1 MYPAIFFILGVVVLL
16 VSADVFVQAA
26 SQLSK
31 KVGLSPLVIGITI
44 VALGTSLPELVVSML
59 SAFKGDS
66 GLAFGNI
73 IGSNAVNILLVFP
86 LGILC
91 SDLRIGTMKT
101 QRNTLILLLVSVVF
115 YLVSRMFSAPWIGY
129 FLIGCAILFT
139 IEEYRWGRSG
149 ITHEDKARFSKLHT
163 KEKTAT
169 IIAKTV
175 GSLVGIGIG
184 GYITVI
190 STENISLATG
200 ISTTFLGF
208 TITAIGTSL
217 PELFTTLF
225 SARHNEEKITMGNIL
240 GSNIYNVLLIGG
252 LTTLIANPYPM
263 NTYHWII
270 FLFSSILLVGI
281 VVFYR
286 GRIIPK
292 WVGVFL
298 LVLFLGSGYFISKI

>member
-1 MYPAIFFILGVVVLL
+1 MYPAIFFILGVVILL

-26 SQLSK
+26 SQASK
-31 KVGLSPLVIGITI
+31 KLGLSPLVIGITI
-44 VALGTSLPELVVSML
+44 VALGTSMPELVVSVF
-59 SAFKGDS
+59 AAIKGDG

-115 YLVSRMFSAPWIGY
+115 YLISRMFSAPWIGY
-129 FLIGCAILFT
+129 LLIGCAILFT
-139 IEEYRWGRSG
+139 IEEYRWGKIG
-149 ITHEDKARFSKLHT
+149 IKHEDKVRFSKLHT
-163 KEKTAT
+163 KEKTFD
-169 IIAKTV
+169 IVIKTV
-175 GSLVGIGIG
+175 GSLLGIGVG
-184 GYITVI
+184 GFITVV
-190 STENISLATG
+190 STENISLLTG

-225 SARHNEEKITMGNIL
+225 SARHSEEKITMGNIL

-252 LTTLIANPYPM
+252 LTILIASPYPM
-263 NTYHWII
+263 NTYHWMI
-270 FLFSSILLVGI
+270 FLLSSVLLVGI

-298 LVLFLGSGYFISKI
+298 LLLFLGSGYFIRKI